1 MNADAPS
8 TYPDWRAGVQSAVL
22 REAPKSGKV
31 VGPNKRVTR
40 AEAIRAYTWGG
51 AWQDRMESVKGSI
64 EVKKL
69 ADFCVISDDIL
80 TVDDHKIKDIKV
92 LMTIVGGKAVYK
104 AKEASF

>member
-1 MNADAPS
+1 MRHPLTLIGGPAS
-8 TYPDWRAGVQSAVL
+8 QSAVL
-22 REAPKSGKV
+22 RESPKTGKV
-31 VGPNKRVTR
+31 SGPNERVTR

-51 AWQDRMESVKGSI
+51 AWQDHMEAVKGSF

-80 TVDDHKIKDIKV
+80 TVDDHKIKEIKV
-92 LMTIVGGKAVYK
+92 LMTIVGGKPVYK